1 MKAVG
6 LRKSLPIAESES
18 LIDYELPAPEPRER
32 DLIVEIRAVSVNPV
46 DTKMRMRGVPAGET
60 KILGFDAAGVVK
72 SVGKA
77 ATLFKPGDEVFY
89 AGSNIRPGTNAEL
102 HAVDERIVGRKPK
115 KLSFAEAAALPLT
128 SITAWELM
136 FDRMHIPRDLKA
148 KGSLM
153 VIGGAGGVGSIMIQL
168 ARKLTGLTVIATAS
182 RPETIKWCTELGAHH
197 TVDHSKPLPAE
208 LKRIGI
214 PEVNYVASLTQ
225 TAKHYPSIPDLIAP
239 QGAFGLIDDPG
250 SLDIMPLRRKCVS
263 AHWEGMFTRSTFTTP
278 DIQAQHDLLNEVSG
292 MVDAGTLR
300 TTMTRNLGRIDAANL
315 KKAHALIES
324 GTTIGKIVLEGF

>member
-1 MKAVG
+1 MKAIG
-6 LRKSLPIAESES
+6 FRKSLPIAENES

-128 SITAWELM
+128 SITAWELL
-136 FDRMHIPRDLKA
+136 FDRFRIPRSGA
-148 KGSLM
+148 KGSIL

>member
-6 LRKSLPIAESES
+6 LRKSLPIAENES

-128 SITAWELM
+128 SITAWELL
-136 FDRMHIPRDLKA
+136 FDRFRIPRSGA
-148 KGSLM
+148 KGSIL

>member
-18 LIDYELPAPEPRER
+18 LIDFELPAPEPRER
-32 DLIVEIRAVSVNPV
+32 DLVVEIKAVSVNPV

-77 ATLFKPGDEVFY
+77 ATLFEPGDEVFY

-115 KLSFAEAAALPLT
+115 TLSFAQAAALPLT
-128 SITAWELM
+128 SITAWELL
-136 FDRMHIPRDLKA
+136 FDRFCIPRTGA
-148 KGSLM
+148 KGSLL

-182 RPETIKWCTELGAHH
+182 RPETIKWCTGLGAHH
-197 TVDHSKPLPAE
+197 TVDHTKPLPAE

-214 PEVNYVASLTQ
+214 PMVNYVASLTQ
-225 TAKHYPSIPDLIAP
+225 TLTHYPSIPELIAP

-250 SLDIMPLRRKCVS
+250 TLDLMPLRPKCVS

-278 DIQAQHDLLNEVSG
+278 DIQAQHDLLNEVSAL
-292 MVDAGTLR
+292 VDSGTLR
-300 TTMTRNLGRIDAANL
+300 TTMTQNFGTINAANL
-315 KKAHALIES
+315 KKAHAQLES
-324 GTTIGKIVLEGF
+324 GTSIGKIVLEGF

>member
-1 MKAVG
+1 MKAIG
-6 LRKSLPIAESES
+6 FRKSLPIAENES

>member
-6 LRKSLPIAESES
+6 FRKSLAVSDPES
-18 LIDYELPAPEPRER
+18 LIDFETTPPEPRPR
-32 DLIVEIRAVSVNPV
+32 DLVVEVRAISVNPV
-46 DTKMRMRGVPAGET
+46 DTKMRLRGVPAGQT
-60 KILGFDAAGVVK
+60 TILGFDAAGVVK
-72 SVGKA
+72 SAGKEA
-77 ATLFKPGDEVFY
+77 SLFRPGDEVFY

-115 KLSFAEAAALPLT
+115 TISFAESAALPLT

-136 FDRMHIPRDLKA
+136 FDRMHIPRDMDA
-148 KGSLM
+148 KGSLL

-182 RPETIKWCTELGAHH
+182 RPETIRWCLDLGAHH
-197 TVDHSKPLPAE
+197 TIDHTLPLPAE

-214 PEVNYVASLTQ
+214 PEANYVASLTQ
-225 TAKHYPSIPDLIAP
+225 TVKHYPSVPDLIAP

-278 DIQAQHDLLNEVSG
+278 DIQAQHDLLNEVSAL
-292 MVDAGTLR
+292 VDAGTLK
-300 TTMTRNLGRIDAANL
+300 TTMTKNLGTINAANL
-315 KKAHALIES
+315 KKAHALVES